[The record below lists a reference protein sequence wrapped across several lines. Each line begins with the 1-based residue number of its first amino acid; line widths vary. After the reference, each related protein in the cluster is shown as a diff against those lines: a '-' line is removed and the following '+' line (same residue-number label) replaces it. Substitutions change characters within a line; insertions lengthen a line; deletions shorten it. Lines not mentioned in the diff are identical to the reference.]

1 MAERETV
8 EERLAKKADVY
19 CLPYEIEVIIPDMC
33 VEHCPQSLEIIRNTM
48 HELFGGTTVIKG
60 VGSWHDDAHNV
71 DVVESVS
78 IVRASH
84 SCTDPGTLEK
94 LEKKVAEAGKLSGQ
108 LSVAIKAGKLYL
120 LPPNSLVAR
129 E

>member
-1 MAERETV
+1 MYREERV
-8 EERLAKKADVY
+8 EERLAKKAEVT

-33 VEHCPQSLEIIRNTM
+33 VEHCPQSLEIVRNTM
-48 HELFGGTTVIKG
+48 HRLFGGTTVIRG
-60 VGSWHDDAHNV
+60 IGSWHDDARNV

-84 SCTDPGTLEK
+84 SCTDPDTLKK
-94 LEKKVAEAGKLSGQ
+94 LENAVAEAGKLSGQ
-108 LSVAIKAGKLYL
+108 ISVAVKAGKLFL
-120 LPPNSLVAR
+120 LPPNSLIAL